1 MLPASSPN
9 KFVALSKPIQDASVT
24 TILIGVVLVAA
35 LYFGRE
41 VLVPIALAV
50 LLSFILSPCVRFL
63 QRVHFP
69 RVVAVIAVG
78 GVAFS
83 AIFGLGTLMVSQ
95 VNGLA
100 TDLPRYQTTLAAK
113 IDSLRG
119 VAAGSGTLERAS
131 AVLHDL
137 SQEIDKPKGNSA
149 DLLRDGAAPDKPI
162 PVEVRQPD
170 PGTLQTISTL
180 IEPLIHPLTTT
191 GIVLIFVV
199 FILLQHQDLR
209 NRLVR
214 LAGTKDL
221 QRTTAAIDDAG
232 ERLSKLFFI
241 SARIERW
248 LRSYHRSWT
257 LHDRRAK
264 RSPVGHI
271 CHDIALRPLHWGD
284 HFSDISP
291 HTCGSG
297 RNRVVNGPRYGC
309 TLPCCRVSCGSGY

>member
-24 TILIGVVLVAA
+24 TILVGVVLVAA

-63 QRVHFP
+63 QRLHFP

-137 SQEIDKPKGNSA
+137 SQEINKPKGNPA

-232 ERLSKLFFI
+232 ERLSKLFLTQLGLNAGFGLI
-241 SARIERW
+241 IGVG
-248 LRSYHRSWT
+248 L
-257 LHDRRAK
+257 LHHRRAK

-271 CHDIALRPLHWGD
+271 CHDIALRPLYWGD
-284 HFSDISP
+284 HFSNISP

-297 RNRVVNGPRYGC
+297 RNRVVNGPRNGC
-309 TLPCCRVSCGSGY
+309 TLPCCRVSCRSGY